1 MYDIWGVFM
10 EKISIIVP
18 VYNEIDTLDKIVEK
32 IENARFCGL
41 EKEIIFVDDSSF
53 DGSTDLLKKYEEKY
67 KVFYHETNQ
76 GKGAAI
82 RTAIMTYSIITAC
95 FLVMLLITK
104 SLSVPTAA
112 YLS

>member
-53 DGSTDLLKKYEEKY
+53 DGSTDLLKKYESRLPFLTLCPFMY
-67 KVFYHETNQ
+67 
-76 GKGAAI
+76 
-82 RTAIMTYSIITAC
+82 IIT
-95 FLVMLLITK
+95 FTGGKFILLIFRHHRHFSK
-104 SLSVPTAA
+104 
-112 YLS
+112 YLIE